1 LAPSSEP
8 PPLAGGAVKY
18 ATNLIECICRHSAL
32 PASSSQVGVS
42 SPDLELRQIVRS
54 RNTPALFDRMVEI
67 FNYQGISDRVAAS
80 YLESHGSITWRQIE
94 RQIGRDPVCDL
105 LGSYWAYENCRYD
118 KTRQTCSHPGHF
130 SRCPLPEYP
139 LRNGRLNQTA
149 FSFFLFARDV
159 AGSDLIR
166 WIDNQLSTATELGYP
181 SAQEALIGPMR
192 HVFGVSDKVLT
203 MTLSSVL
210 MADRK
215 QRPDWFAVG
224 SEMIVVDRLVHNLLV
239 RTGIL
244 ARLGA
249 DHPYGPSCY
258 GHNGCA
264 AILRRVSAKIDAQ
277 QFDPKFPANFP
288 RYIQHALWR
297 YCAADELDVCNG
309 NNIDDPK
316 SCEYILCIVYS
327 KCGKVALKSK

>member
-1 LAPSSEP
+1 
-8 PPLAGGAVKY
+8 
-18 ATNLIECICRHSAL
+18 
-32 PASSSQVGVS
+32 
-42 SPDLELRQIVRS
+42 VRS
-54 RNTPALFDRMVEI
+54 KDTPALFDWMVET
-67 FNYQGISDRVAAS
+67 FNFQGISDAVAAS
-80 YLESHGSITWRQIE
+80 YLRAHGGITWRQIKS
-94 RQIGRDPVCDL
+94 RIARVPTCHL
-105 LGSYWAYENCRYD
+105 LGSYWTYENCRYD
-118 KTRQTCSHPGHF
+118 KTRRTCSHPDNFHG
-130 SRCPLPEYP
+130 CPVPGPP

-159 AGSDLIR
+159 ARSNLFQ
-166 WIDNQLSTATELGYP
+166 WIDNQLSMATELGYS
-181 SAQEALIGPMR
+181 SAQEALVGPMR

-244 ARLGA
+244 TRLGA

-264 AILRRVSAKIDAQ
+264 DILRRVSAKIDAR

-309 NNIDDPK
+309 NNIDDRK
-316 SCEYILCIVYS
+316 SCEYFLCIVYS
-327 KCGKVALKSK
+327 KCSKIALKSL